1 MIQAERPGLRYQLK
15 DFKYNSHYWILKLL
29 SEAKQPLRILDIGT
43 ADGYLGAILKDRGHY
58 LVGVENDEALA
69 IRARCHYNQFYLSR

>member
-58 LVGVENDEALA
+58 LV
-69 IRARCHYNQFYLSR
+69 